1 MMATARNSL
10 TGEPLFSPAD
20 ISRLFQ
26 LVADIAD
33 RGEMHPA
40 EVIEQLEHRAVA
52 SRPPEPAVAGGIR
65 LGELVDRLRRIRMKR
80 NEVIGAQLFRD
91 PAWDMLLD
99 LFAAH
104 ELGQRVSVSALC
116 FASGVPQSTA
126 LRTVQRLEE
135 RGLVEREGD
144 PDDLRRSWVRA
155 TPNVLSGIATMAGLF
170 TEAVLAS
177 AEPTPPRL
185 GPAMAL
191 DPYEE
196 ADLVI
201 ALD

>member
-1 MMATARNSL
+1 MA
-10 TGEPLFSPAD
+10 GEPLFSPND

-33 RGEMHPA
+33 RGELHPA

-52 SRPPEPAVAGGIR
+52 SRPAVPATASGIR
-65 LGELVDRLRRIRMKR
+65 LGEFVDRLRRIRMKR

-126 LRTVQRLEE
+126 LRTVQRLED
-135 RGLVEREGD
+135 RGLLEREGD
-144 PDDLRRSWVRA
+144 PEDLRRSWVRA

-170 TEAVLAS
+170 AEAVMAS
-177 AEPTPPRL
+177 AEPKPPRQ
-185 GPAMAL
+185 GPAMAF
-191 DPYEE
+191 DGYEE

-201 ALD
+201 PLD

>member
-1 MMATARNSL
+1 MMAPARNSI
-10 TGEPLFSPAD
+10 TGEPLFSPND

-33 RGEMHPA
+33 RGEMDPA
-40 EVIEQLEHRAVA
+40 EVIEQLEHRAA
-52 SRPPEPAVAGGIR
+52 ACSPPSSAVAGEIR
-65 LGELVDRLRRIRMKR
+65 LGEFVDRLRRIRMKR

-116 FASGVPQSTA
+116 YSSGVPQSTA

-135 RGLVEREGD
+135 RGLITREGD
-144 PDDLRRSWVRA
+144 PEDLRRSWVRA
-155 TPNVLSGIATMAGLF
+155 TPNVLTGIATMAGLF
-170 TEAVLAS
+170 AEAVMAS
-177 AEPTPPRL
+177 AEPTPPRQ
-185 GPAMAL
+185 GSAMVFH
-191 DPYEE
+191 PYEE

-201 ALD
+201 PLG

>member
-10 TGEPLFSPAD
+10 TGEPLFSPND

-52 SRPPEPAVAGGIR
+52 SRPPEPAIAGGIR
-65 LGELVDRLRRIRMKR
+65 LGEFVDRLRRIRMKR

-104 ELGQRVSVSALC
+104 ELGQRVPIQC
-116 FASGVPQSTA
+116 G
-126 LRTVQRLEE
+126 
-135 RGLVEREGD
+135 
-144 PDDLRRSWVRA
+144 DLRIEEHE
-155 TPNVLSGIATMAGLF
+155 GEI
-170 TEAVLAS
+170 VLA
-177 AEPTPPRL
+177 
-185 GPAMAL
+185 
-191 DPYEE
+191 
-196 ADLVI
+196 
-201 ALD
+201 

>member
-1 MMATARNSL
+1 MMATSRTNM
-10 TGEPLFSPAD
+10 TGEALFSPND

-40 EVIEQLEHRAVA
+40 EVIEQLEHRAGA
-52 SRPPEPAVAGGIR
+52 TPPAAPATAGGIR
-65 LGELVDRLRRIRMKR
+65 LGEFVGRLRRIRMKR
-80 NEVIGAQLFRD
+80 NDVIGVQLFRD

-135 RGLVEREGD
+135 RDLLEREGD
-144 PDDLRRSWVRA
+144 PEDLRRSWVRA

-170 TEAVLAS
+170 AEAVLAS
-177 AEPTPPRL
+177 AEPTPPRY
-185 GPAMAL
+185 GPAMAFE
-191 DPYEE
+191 PYEE
-196 ADLVI
+196 FDLFVP
-201 ALD
+201 LT